1 MSSAKKVIIV
11 GGVAGGATA
20 AARLR
25 RLDERAHIVL
35 LERGEHISFANC
47 GLPYHVGGVIPER
60 QQLLL
65 LTPERMRERQRIDV
79 RVRHEVLRIDR
90 AAREVEV
97 RNLATGE
104 LLRERYDHL
113 VLSTGAAPLRPPI
126 PGIDLPGILTLRNL
140 PDMDAILAA
149 AKARPQGRAV
159 VVGGGFI
166 GLELAENL
174 RHRGLEVTL
183 VEMAEQVMTPLDR
196 ELAALVH
203 HALRAEGVALR
214 LQAAVTAFE
223 QTPNGLAVRLRSGE
237 ALGADLVCLSIGV
250 RPEARLAAEAG
261 LTLGPRGGVRVDAT
275 LLSSDPHISAIG
287 DVAEVPALAQ
297 EDTTWVPLAGPANRQ
312 GRLVADRIAGLPVR
326 YGGVQAT
333 GIAKV
338 FSLTAGSTGKS
349 EATLRREGVPFR
361 SVLTHGASHA
371 GYYPGATPLALKLLF
386 SPEGRI
392 LGAQAVGREGVDKRL
407 DVLATA
413 LRLGASVDDLAGL
426 ELAYAPPFS
435 SAKDPVNILGYVAGN
450 LLRGEER
457 FVDWRTVLA
466 HDPAHAV
473 LLDVREQS
481 EREQHGYLQG
491 SVHIPL
497 GQLRERHG
505 ELRADRPVHV
515 YCQVGQRAHAAV
527 RLLTQLGYDAANVS
541 GGFRTVQAI
550 RDDLAACAAGPGLGA
565 SPGAAA

>member
-1 MSSAKKVIIV
+1 M
-11 GGVAGGATA
+11 
-20 AARLR
+20 
-25 RLDERAHIVL
+25 
-35 LERGEHISFANC
+35 
-47 GLPYHVGGVIPER
+47 
-60 QQLLL
+60 
-65 LTPERMRERQRIDV
+65 
-79 RVRHEVLRIDR
+79 
-90 AAREVEV
+90 
-97 RNLATGE
+97 
-104 LLRERYDHL
+104 
-113 VLSTGAAPLRPPI
+113 RPPI
-126 PGIDLPGILTLRNL
+126 PGIDLPGVFTLRNL

-196 ELAALVH
+196 ELAAVVH

-223 QTPNGLAVRLRSGE
+223 QTDGGLAVRLRSGE
-237 ALGADLVCLSIGV
+237 ALSADLVCLSIGV

-338 FSLTAGSTGKS
+338 FSLTAGSTGKN
-349 EATLRREGVPFR
+349 EATLRREGIPFR

-473 LLDVREQS
+473 LLDVRE
-481 EREQHGYLQG
+481 
-491 SVHIPL
+491 
-497 GQLRERHG
+497 
-505 ELRADRPVHV
+505 
-515 YCQVGQRAHAAV
+515 AV
-527 RLLTQLGYDAANVS
+527 RARAA
-541 GGFRTVQAI
+541 R
-550 RDDLAACAAGPGLGA
+550 LPPGLGA
-565 SPGAAA
+565 HPAGAAARAPRRAAPRPARARLLPGGPARPRGGAPPHPAGLRRGQRERRLPHRAGHPGRPRRQRGGAGPRRVPWRRGLSVAAA